1 MKPQTLWL
9 PLLAA
14 LLATG
19 CTLHRPQAIT
29 QPAYPQGFVHALP
42 QQPPARD
49 YDRWWQSF
57 ADPQLD
63 TLIER
68 TLAGNL
74 DLAQALARQEQAEAL
89 LQGAES
95 ARRPSLTLEGQARR
109 ERSESALGA
118 FTGSS
123 QRLSL
128 AAGYE
133 LDLWQK
139 LQQRRDAAE
148 LEAGASA
155 ADILSLTLSLSA
167 QLTDLY
173 YLAAEQRGQ
182 IALAEASSAAF
193 AETLERVERRYREG
207 LVPALDVYQAR
218 QSLAA
223 AQARRP
229 QFEATLAVSEHAL
242 AVLAGG
248 YPAGTP
254 VISEAGLPELEPQL
268 PQLLPSQLLLRRPDV
283 AAALQRLQASDARI
297 GAAVAERF
305 PAFNL
310 GGALGHAETALIS
323 GDITGVFWSLLLNLS
338 APLID
343 GGRRQAEVERS
354 EAVFRELLARYHK
367 TVLSAFQEVEDAL
380 VKNRSSALRLQLLA
394 AREAAASASL
404 RLALDRYL
412 QGLTDYLPVLTSQG
426 LQLDAEG
433 QLLAARR
440 QLVSDR
446 IALHRALGGSWMAE
460 ALAQRTQQPN
470 AEGIKP

>member
-1 MKPQTLWL
+1 MTLQTLWL

-14 LLATG
+14 LLVSG
-19 CTLHRPQAIT
+19 CTLHRPQAIAP
-29 QPAYPQGFVHALP
+29 PASPQGFVHALL

-49 YDRWWQSF
+49 YDRWWHSF
-57 ADPQLD
+57 ADPHLD
-63 TLIER
+63 GLIER
-68 TLAGNL
+68 ALAGNL
-74 DLAQALARQEQAEAL
+74 DLAQALARQQQAEAL
-89 LQGAES
+89 LQGAQS
-95 ARRPSLTLEGQARR
+95 ARRPSLSLEGQARR

-118 FTGSS
+118 VTGSS
-123 QRLSL
+123 RRLSL

-139 LQQRRDAAE
+139 LQQRRNAAE

-155 ADILSLTLSLSA
+155 AELQTLALSLSA
-167 QLTDLY
+167 QLADLY
-173 YLAAEQRGQ
+173 YLAAEQRRQ
-182 IALAEASSAAF
+182 IALADASSAAF

-207 LVPALDVYQAR
+207 LVPAVDVYQAR
-218 QSLAA
+218 QALAA

-254 VISEAGLPELEPQL
+254 VTAGVALPELEPQL
-268 PQLLPSQLLLRRPDV
+268 PQLLPSQLLLRRPDI
-283 AAALQRLQASDARI
+283 AAALARLQASDARI
-297 GAAVAERF
+297 GAAIAERF

-323 GDITGVFWSLLLNLS
+323 GDISGVFWTLLLNLS
-338 APLID
+338 APLVD

-367 TVLSAFQEVEDAL
+367 SVLSAFQEVEDAL

-394 AREAAASASL
+394 EREAAAVASL

-412 QGLTDYLPVLTSQG
+412 QGLTEYLPVLTSQG

-440 QLVSDR
+440 QLISDR
-446 IALHRALGGSWMAE
+446 IALHRALGGSWMAT
-460 ALAQRTQQPN
+460 ALAETTPQSH